1 MSLAQRPDTRVQRA
15 GHDPTP
21 PADIRDSLFTAPLL
35 LIGGWLF
42 CAGWALAYPDTPIGN
57 DVRLV
62 DLVFSI
68 IILLNAIARVAR
80 TRGPGSDVIT
90 IVCGACLIVSPFVFG
105 YFDDPG
111 AGLAPLNQ
119 IVTGVVLMVL
129 GAVSLALIER
139 RRSHPP
145 GGDADAAPTR

>member
-1 MSLAQRPDTRVQRA
+1 MSLAQRPETGIRTA
-15 GHDPTP
+15 GHTETP
-21 PADIRDSLFTAPLL
+21 PADVRDSLFTAPLL

-42 CAGWALAYPDTPIGN
+42 AAGWALAYPDTPIGN
-57 DVRLV
+57 NVRLV

-90 IVCGACLIVSPFVFG
+90 IVSGACLVASPFVFG
-105 YFDDPG
+105 YYDDPG

-119 IVTGVVLMVL
+119 IVTGIGLIVL

-139 RRSHPP
+139 RRTHPP
-145 GGDADAAPTR
+145 GEAAPAR

>member
-1 MSLAQRPDTRVQRA
+1 MSLTQRPGTRIQTA
-15 GHDPTP
+15 GHAQTP

-42 CAGWALAYPDTPIGN
+42 AGGWALAYPNTHIGN
-57 DVRLV
+57 NVRNV
-62 DLVFSI
+62 DLVFAT

-80 TRGPGSDVIT
+80 TRGPGSDAIT
-90 IVCGACLIVSPFVFG
+90 IVSGACLVVSPFVFG
-105 YFDDPG
+105 YFGDPG

-119 IVTGVVLMVL
+119 IVTGAVLMVL

-139 RRSHPP
+139 RRPRP
-145 GGDADAAPTR
+145 RADAAPAR

>member
-1 MSLAQRPDTRVQRA
+1 MSLTQRPSTRIQTA
-15 GHDPTP
+15 GHAQTP

-35 LIGGWLF
+35 LIGGWVF
-42 CAGWALAYPDTPIGN
+42 AAGWALAYPDTPIGN
-57 DVRLV
+57 DVRIV
-62 DLVFSI
+62 DLVFSTI
-68 IILLNAIARVAR
+68 VLLNAIARVAR

-105 YFDDPG
+105 YFGDPG

-119 IVTGVVLMVL
+119 IVTGVALIVL

-139 RRSHPP
+139 RRSHRPA
-145 GGDADAAPTR
+145 GAAPVH

>member
-1 MSLAQRPDTRVQRA
+1 MSLAQRPGTRIQTA
-15 GHDPTP
+15 GHTQTP
-21 PADIRDSLFTAPLL
+21 PADVRDSLFTAPLL

-42 CAGWALAYPDTPIGN
+42 AAGWALAYPDTPIGN
-57 DVRLV
+57 NVRIV
-62 DLVFSI
+62 DLVFSTI
-68 IILLNAIARVAR
+68 VLLNAIARVAR

-90 IVCGACLIVSPFVFG
+90 IVCGACLVASPFVFG

-119 IVTGVVLMVL
+119 IVTGASLIVL

-139 RRSHPP
+139 RHPRPP
-145 GGDADAAPTR
+145 GEAAPAR

>member
-1 MSLAQRPDTRVQRA
+1 MSLAQRSATRIQTA
-15 GHDPTP
+15 GHTQTP

-42 CAGWALAYPDTPIGN
+42 AAGWALAYPDTPIGN
-57 DVRLV
+57 NVRIV
-62 DLVFSI
+62 DLVFST
-68 IILLNAIARVAR
+68 IILLNAIARAAR

-90 IVCGACLIVSPFVFG
+90 IVCGACLVASPFVFG

-119 IVTGVVLMVL
+119 IVTGVGLIVL

-139 RRSHPP
+139 RRSRPP
-145 GGDADAAPTR
+145 GDAAPAR

>member
-1 MSLAQRPDTRVQRA
+1 MSLAQRSATRIQTS
-15 GHDPTP
+15 GHAQTP

-42 CAGWALAYPDTPIGN
+42 AAGWALAYPDTPIGN
-57 DVRLV
+57 NVRIV
-62 DLVFSI
+62 DLVFST
-68 IILLNAIARVAR
+68 IILLNAIARAAR

-90 IVCGACLIVSPFVFG
+90 IVCGACLVASPFVFG

-119 IVTGVVLMVL
+119 IVTGVGLIVL

-145 GGDADAAPTR
+145 GDAAPAR

>member
-1 MSLAQRPDTRVQRA
+1 MSLAQRSGTRIQTA
-15 GHDPTP
+15 GHAQTP

-42 CAGWALAYPDTPIGN
+42 AAGWALAYPDTPIGN
-57 DVRLV
+57 NVRIV
-62 DLVFSI
+62 DLVFST
-68 IILLNAIARVAR
+68 IILLNAIARAAR

-90 IVCGACLIVSPFVFG
+90 IVCGACLVASPFVFG

-119 IVTGVVLMVL
+119 IVTGVGLIVL

-145 GGDADAAPTR
+145 GDAAAA

>member
-1 MSLAQRPDTRVQRA
+1 MSLAQRPDTRVKTA
-15 GHDPTP
+15 GHAEMP
-21 PADIRDSLFTAPLL
+21 PSDVRDSLFTAPLL

-62 DLVFSI
+62 DLVFST
-68 IILLNAIARVAR
+68 IILLNAIARMAR

-90 IVCGACLIVSPFVFG
+90 IVCGACLIASPFVFG

-119 IVTGVVLMVL
+119 IVTGVGLIVL

-139 RRSHPP
+139 RRSH
-145 GGDADAAPTR
+145 GAQGDAAPAR

>member
-1 MSLAQRPDTRVQRA
+1 MSLAQRSATRIQTS
-15 GHDPTP
+15 GHAQTP

-42 CAGWALAYPDTPIGN
+42 AAGWALAYPDTPIGN
-57 DVRLV
+57 NVRIV
-62 DLVFSI
+62 DLVFST
-68 IILLNAIARVAR
+68 IILLNAIARAAR

-90 IVCGACLIVSPFVFG
+90 IVCGACLVVSPFVFG

-119 IVTGVVLMVL
+119 IVTGVGLIVL

-145 GGDADAAPTR
+145 GDAAPAR